1 MLSRIFCNERNMI
14 LLILLN
20 AVVITLTYFPTF
32 NKNPL
37 LESLDRVITL
47 LFVVEALVK
56 IRAWGARYYF
66 SRGWNRFDF
75 LLMLLGIPSLLAAFL
90 PLPDM
95 SFWLI
100 LRLFRLVRLLRLVS
114 FVPHIEQILAGLGR
128 AMKASLLVLGILA
141 LMNYMLAMI
150 TCHFFGQVAPELF
163 GNPFRAMYSMFQ
175 VFTIEGW
182 NEIPATVVSSIQQS
196 DADNVELSP
205 DFLVAGVQTF
215 FATVF
220 LFGGVLGLS
229 LANAVF
235 VDEMTFDNT
244 DELSEKIDDL
254 REKINELNTAIK
266 GLAERNKQQ

>member
-1 MLSRIFCNERNMI
+1 MLSRIFCSERNMI

-20 AVVITLTYFPTF
+20 AVVITLTYFPTYRE
-32 NKNPL
+32 NPL
-37 LESLDRVITL
+37 LEGLDRVITL
-47 LFVVEALVK
+47 MFVVEALVK
-56 IRAWGARYYF
+56 IRAWGARPYF
-66 SRGWNRFDF
+66 SQGWNRFDF
-75 LLMLLGIPSLLAAFL
+75 LLMLLGIPSLMAAFL

-128 AMKASLLVLGILA
+128 AMKASLLILGILA
-141 LMNYMLAMI
+141 LMNYILAMI
-150 TCHFFGQVAPELF
+150 TCHFFAQVAPDLF

-182 NEIPATVVSSIQQS
+182 NEIPAAVVSSLQET
-196 DADNVELSP
+196 DADHIELSS
-205 DFLVAGVQTF
+205 DLLVAGVQTF

-235 VDEMTFDNT
+235 VDEMTIDNT
-244 DELSEKIDDL
+244 DELSEKMDDL
-254 REKINELNTAIK
+254 RIRIDELNEAIK
-266 GLAERNKQQ
+266 GLSKRGE